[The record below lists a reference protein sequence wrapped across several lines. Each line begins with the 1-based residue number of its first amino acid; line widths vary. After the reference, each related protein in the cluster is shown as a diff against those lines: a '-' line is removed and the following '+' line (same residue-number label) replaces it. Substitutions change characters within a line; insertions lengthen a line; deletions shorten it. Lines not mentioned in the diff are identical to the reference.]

1 VELLFLHAL
10 PLDGSMWTGQQG
22 LLPGATHAP
31 TLYGFGNNVEVW
43 AAEALRLVKSDRLI
57 VVGCS
62 VGGSCAVEVALAAP
76 DRIAA
81 LVLIGTKVGHRPEPN
96 LHASALQLV
105 REEGL
110 GKAWS
115 LYWEPLFSKSSD
127 AALIARAKSIAL
139 RQTPENVAKGIT
151 AFHTRKARDGYLAR
165 LPFPIAVVTG
175 AEDVA
180 PGLKTSALQAELAR
194 YGRLHVIPDCGHYV
208 PMERPEA
215 LNTILKDV
223 IASEHA

>member
-165 LPFPIAVVTG
+165 LP
-175 AEDVA
+175 
-180 PGLKTSALQAELAR
+180 L
-194 YGRLHVIPDCGHYV
+194 